1 LVSSL
6 CARSVASLLV
16 VLTSLGCASTI
27 QHKDAKPQSSAV
39 PTATPP
45 QLDLT
50 APPPPMTTTGNGW
63 DAKNIY
69 IGLITENDAERVAKG
84 LGLSNLDPG
93 DQDADARAE
102 IAAIN
107 RAGGV
112 FGRKLALKPYNT
124 NTFALLAS
132 PDTQAAGACTH
143 FTQDSRVA
151 AVVND
156 VTIIDTPAFKA
167 CFARNHLPLFEGSQQ
182 PTDTKALLGFGGYI
196 ISVLSPSYT
205 AMAPTLV
212 RRLDAESYFTPW
224 NPETGSPGSAPVKVG
239 ILTPH
244 DATGAEAARLLSAA
258 LTTIGHPPAEVYSYS
273 ASGAGSGTQSSAA
286 YRFHAQGV
294 THVIGTG
301 LNTYLFMQ
309 PAEAQG
315 YRPRYGVSTF
325 NGPGVLL
332 EHNVP
337 RTQLGGS
344 LGIGTDPTGD
354 VGLSED
360 PGNVSTAERD
370 CLETMHAAGQD
381 FGARRLAEAVALFD
395 CDAFRLVRDAMKAG
409 GGITAEAIVRGVQI
423 AGPTFVPAETFSSG
437 LGPGAF
443 ALAGSARDLGYDEQ
457 CSCYRYLSTV
467 NHRIH

>member
-1 LVSSL
+1 
-6 CARSVASLLV
+6 VAPGV
-16 VLTSLGCASTI
+16 TS
-27 QHKDAKPQSSAV
+27 

-45 QLDLT
+45 QLDLSIS
-50 APPPPMTTTGNGW
+50 APPVASTGPGW

-69 IGLITENDAERVAKG
+69 IGLITENDAQRVAQA
-84 LGLSNLDPG
+84 LGLANLDPG
-93 DQDADARAE
+93 DQEADARAE
-102 IAAIN
+102 IASIN

-112 FGRKLALKPYNT
+112 FGRRLVLRPYNT

-132 PDTQAAGACTH
+132 PDTQAAAACTH
-143 FTQDSRVA
+143 FTQDARVA

-156 VTIIDTPAFKA
+156 VTIIDTPAFKQ
-167 CFARNHLPLFEGSQQ
+167 CFARNHLPMFEGSQQ

-196 ISVLSPSYT
+196 IAVLSPSYT
-205 AMAPTLV
+205 DMAPTLV
-212 RRLDAESYFTPW
+212 RRLDAEGYFTPW
-224 NPETGSPGSAPVKVG
+224 DTDKGAPGVAPVKVG
-239 ILTPH
+239 LLTPH

-258 LTTIGHPPAEVYSYS
+258 LSDVGHPPAVVYSYS

-286 YRFHAQGV
+286 FRFHAQGI

-337 RTQLGGS
+337 QVQLVGS

-354 VGLSED
+354 VGLAQD
-360 PGNVSTAERD
+360 PGDVSDAQRV
-370 CLETMHAAGQD
+370 CLDTMHAAGQD
-381 FGARRLAEAVALFD
+381 FGEHRLAEAVALFD

-409 GGITAEAIVRGVQI
+409 HGITPDAIVRGVQI
-423 AGPTFVPAETFSSG
+423 AGPDFVPAETFSSG

-443 ALAGSARDLGYDEQ
+443 ALAGSARDLGYDAA
-457 CSCYRYLSTV
+457 CHCYRYLSSK